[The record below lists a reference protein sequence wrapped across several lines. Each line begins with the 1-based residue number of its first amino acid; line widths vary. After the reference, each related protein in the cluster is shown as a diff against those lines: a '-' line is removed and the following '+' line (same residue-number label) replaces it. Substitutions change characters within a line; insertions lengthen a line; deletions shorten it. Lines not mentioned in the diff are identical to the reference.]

1 MGNHL
6 GMKNDFSC
14 LRAGN
19 SCLSGCKSDKQEGG
33 SKGGRLSPLWQ
44 DGTWRGCP
52 GRRPGG
58 LGMCYLASI
67 RGGVP
72 DGDED
77 EGEKRGLG
85 NRLLF
90 SGRKRI
96 RNLKR
101 RLEVSEWLAVRSN
114 RMSQRMSQRICRRM
128 WIALYGGWKGGWAK

>member
-1 MGNHL
+1 MDNHP
-6 GMKNDFSC
+6 GKQNDFEC
-14 LRAGN
+14 LRAGC
-19 SCLSGCKSDKQEGG
+19 SCLSGCKSDNQEGG

-44 DGTWRGCP
+44 DCTWRGCP

-77 EGEKRGLG
+77 EGEKRGLR

-90 SGRKRI
+90 SGRERI
-96 RNLKR
+96 QNLKQ
-101 RLEVSEWLAVRSN
+101 RLEISGWLAVRSN
-114 RMSQRMSQRICRRM
+114 WLEQRM
-128 WIALYGGWKGGWAK
+128 WNALSGWSGKGGWVK